1 MNLRWCATCPGRRSG
16 EVSIWSAR
24 RPLGAIISESGLNT
38 GPTCPCGC
46 GQAVRK
52 ENRFVPGHDQ
62 KAIHER
68 IAQQWGNTVGFIEW
82 FDETYGFKK

>member
-1 MNLRWCATCPGRRSG
+1 
-16 EVSIWSAR
+16 
-24 RPLGAIISESGLNT
+24 
-38 GPTCPCGC
+38 
-46 GQAVRK
+46 VRK